1 MDAQFKSYTC
11 MRLCVV
17 EVRIYNPQLK
27 KLNPRRTSGYFIGY
41 AVNSKGYRSY
51 YPSRCIRIITA
62 KNVKFIENLSFSW
75 SYIPRMI
82 ELEETW
88 DSIELHKDKRLLII
102 I

>member
-41 AVNSKGYRSY
+41 AVNSKGYRFY
-51 YPSRCIRIITA
+51 YSSHCTRIVTV
-62 KNVKFIENLSFSW
+62 KNVKFIENLSFSG
-75 SYIPRMI
+75 SYIPKMI

-88 DSIELHKDKRLLII
+88 DSIELHKSKR
-102 I
+102 